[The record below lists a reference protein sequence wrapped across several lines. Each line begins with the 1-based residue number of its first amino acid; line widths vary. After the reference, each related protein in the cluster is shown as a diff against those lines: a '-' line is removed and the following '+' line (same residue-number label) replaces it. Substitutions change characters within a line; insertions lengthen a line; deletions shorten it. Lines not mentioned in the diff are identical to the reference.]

1 MGGLFYCRNFFQFL
15 GEPQFC
21 IVIIATAL
29 RPWTRKLFNKA
40 AKHSFIRSFTNCVG
54 GSRTI
59 LAIRLRAIIMDSNGR
74 TSSCRSF
81 CNKKIRGLCQRHP
94 LGKAVATMGFGNR
107 KIVIHSI
114 FLSLCISPIFL
125 IFS

>member
-40 AKHSFIRSFTNCVG
+40 AKHSFIHSELHQLCWRLSHNSGYSFA
-54 GSRTI
+54 RHY
-59 LAIRLRAIIMDSNGR
+59 NG
-74 TSSCRSF
+74 
-81 CNKKIRGLCQRHP
+81 
-94 LGKAVATMGFGNR
+94 
-107 KIVIHSI
+107 
-114 FLSLCISPIFL
+114 
-125 IFS
+125 